1 MSIITCYYRMC
12 HCRSIVAAGFVH
24 CVHNY
29 VNASLMRV
37 SQCRSI
43 VANTH
48 THTEKKTAK
57 LHAMDEKRQTITK
70 EKTRTKHVDMK
81 WTTKQIFI
89 FLLFFSS
96 SASRL
101 CIRSSLSF
109 ALDTIASVTH
119 TKTKNV
125 LQVIT
130 LFMCIVPVM
139 LVIYSNGKKDTEKK
153 NTTKLLL

>member
-1 MSIITCYYRMC
+1 MC

-81 WTTKQIFI
+81 WTDKTNIYISVVFFFI
-89 FLLFFSS
+89 CISTVYSKFTVFC
-96 SASRL
+96 ARHD
-101 CIRSSLSF
+101 CIRN
-109 ALDTIASVTH
+109 THKNQKCVTSYY
-119 TKTKNV
+119 V
-125 LQVIT
+125 VYVY
-130 LFMCIVPVM
+130 CACYV
-139 LVIYSNGKKDTEKK
+139 SNIFKWKERHRKKKHNK
-153 NTTKLLL
+153 IIIINNKH

>member
-1 MSIITCYYRMC
+1 MSI
-12 HCRSIVAAGFVH
+12 HCRCWIRALRTQLRQRISYA
-24 CVHNY
+24 CVS
-29 VNASLMRV
+29 VSLD
-37 SQCRSI
+37 SGQ
-43 VANTH
+43 
-48 THTEKKTAK
+48 HTEKKTAK

-153 NTTKLLL
+153 TQKNYYYK